1 MPRASC
7 RRRNRSQHRFIS
19 GPEAELRCRIGKND
33 SRRYADPVAGFRAG
47 HRYRQPPSGV
57 CDDRRLVSA
66 GCDLAK
72 VHHGW
77 LPILVLNS
85 HNRPKK
91 IPVAAPR
98 VAGLDGDGDRA
109 GRTVDGPCD
118 GVERD
123 CRRAPALQRA
133 DQRREERTVLAPSDP
148 PRRPAILDVRREDHA

>member
-7 RRRNRSQHRFIS
+7 RRRNRSQHRFVS

-47 HRYRQPPSGV
+47 HRDRQPASGV

-72 VHHGW
+72 VDLGW

-85 HNRPKK
+85 HNRAKK
-91 IPVAAPR
+91 IPVAAAR

-109 GRTVDGPCD
+109 GRTVDGPCG

-133 DQRREERTVLAPSDP
+133 DQRREERTVPRAIPPTAPPSDP
-148 PRRPAILDVRREDHA
+148 